1 MNERDLRS
9 LLRAGDPAAHDE
21 TPSPGQ
27 LANMR
32 RQVLHAARTPDV
44 ARTPWHQPLA
54 VAAAVALTVAAG
66 IFAAF
71 VLRTLQPEAERL
83 PHFATPVTVTY
94 LQQARLVRD
103 VLAAD
108 PNALPPT
115 PSMSSAEVLAAASA
129 PLSSG
134 NSRRT

>member
-66 IFAAF
+66 IFAGQHF
-71 VLRTLQPEAERL
+71 PRQEA
-83 PHFATPVTVTY
+83 ATP
-94 LQQARLVRD
+94 
-103 VLAAD
+103 
-108 PNALPPT
+108 
-115 PSMSSAEVLAAASA
+115 
-129 PLSSG
+129 SSG
-134 NSRRT
+134 APSPASDARRQLQFSTPGGTRIIWVFDPDFPLKETVP